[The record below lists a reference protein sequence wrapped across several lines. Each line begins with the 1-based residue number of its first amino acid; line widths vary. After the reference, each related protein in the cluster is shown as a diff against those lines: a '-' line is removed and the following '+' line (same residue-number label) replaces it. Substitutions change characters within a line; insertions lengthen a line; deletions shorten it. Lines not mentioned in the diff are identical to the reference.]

1 MRGVAPPRRGA
12 TPDNRNRSR
21 VCERGEKHFFS
32 SELSGVAMKRPNKY
46 GNQFT
51 IVDGIRFD
59 SKAEAKRWGELKL
72 LERANQ
78 ISELERQYRFKL
90 AIGEQLIAT
99 YVADFRYFDRAKSE
113 WVVEDVKGV
122 RTAEFKIKAR
132 LMKALHRVEVV
143 EVRA

>member
-1 MRGVAPPRRGA
+1 
-12 TPDNRNRSR
+12 
-21 VCERGEKHFFS
+21 
-32 SELSGVAMKRPNKY
+32 MKRPNKY

-59 SKAEAKRWGELKL
+59 SKAEAKRWGELRL

-78 ISELERQYRFKL
+78 ISDLERQYRFKL
-90 AIGEQLIAT
+90 AIGDQLIAT
-99 YVADFRYFDRAKSE
+99 YVADFRYFDRVKSE

-122 RTAEFKIKAR
+122 RTAEFKIKAK

>member
-1 MRGVAPPRRGA
+1 
-12 TPDNRNRSR
+12 
-21 VCERGEKHFFS
+21 
-32 SELSGVAMKRPNKY
+32 MKRPNKY

-78 ISELERQYRFKL
+78 ISDLERQYRFKL
-90 AIGEQLIAT
+90 AIGDQLIAT
-99 YVADFRYFDRAKSE
+99 YVADFRYFDRVKSE

-122 RTAEFKIKAR
+122 RTAEFKIKAK

>member
-1 MRGVAPPRRGA
+1 
-12 TPDNRNRSR
+12 
-21 VCERGEKHFFS
+21 
-32 SELSGVAMKRPNKY
+32 MKRPSKY
-46 GNQFT
+46 GNKFT

-78 ISELERQYRFKL
+78 ISDLERQYRFKL

-122 RTAEFKIKAR
+122 RTAEFKIKAK